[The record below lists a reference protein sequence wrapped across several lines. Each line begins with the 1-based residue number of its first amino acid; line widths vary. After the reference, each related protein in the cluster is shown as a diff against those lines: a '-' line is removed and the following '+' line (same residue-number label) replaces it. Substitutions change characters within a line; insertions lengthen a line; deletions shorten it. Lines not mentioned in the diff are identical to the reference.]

1 VQTILFIELLGGIGD
16 VLIALPA
23 IQALGRAYPQA
34 KLTVLT
40 FAPGGELITS
50 DPLIHAVVC
59 LDRQQNH
66 APHLVRN
73 AVEAL
78 LKRDRF
84 DLIVSDTNYGGIDV
98 LLQQSHTSRV
108 VTNLWRSP
116 PPDQKVDDRFLHILQ
131 AEGLITPADIAPA
144 QLHLLPAEPLH
155 MQQQL
160 GTIAQPLVV
169 LYPDAGMAI
178 KRWSTAN
185 FVRVGQALQQQYN
198 ATLVVPVGS
207 DPEQSAQIVEAMGGT
222 ALVWAQGTLREL
234 AALMATAALVIAAD
248 TGPARIAAALQTPTM
263 TLFGPSW
270 HDRYGQPAPHV
281 NLQGYP
287 DCPERNIGNFTMQRC
302 WDSGECPFD
311 RWQTCLEDISPA
323 QVLAAAAPFL
333 QPSDFNIERSPPKLE
348 MPSLKRHHLTSEL
361 ETPSLKRHHLT
372 SELETPSLERH
383 HLTSELETLS
393 LGLQQ
398 SSSPLPTPHS
408 PLPTPHSPLPQSPM
422 VTRPQHPGHAARQH
436 WRCVD
441 DQSGFT
447 CHQSSSARSPFN
459 LNGESRWVTG
469 SRAVA
474 VGR

>member
-144 QLHLLPAEPLH
+144 QLHLLPAEPL
-155 MQQQL
+155 
-160 GTIAQPLVV
+160 PC
-169 LYPDAGMAI
+169 
-178 KRWSTAN
+178 SN
-185 FVRVGQALQQQYN
+185 
-198 ATLVVPVGS
+198 
-207 DPEQSAQIVEAMGGT
+207 
-222 ALVWAQGTLREL
+222 
-234 AALMATAALVIAAD
+234 
-248 TGPARIAAALQTPTM
+248 
-263 TLFGPSW
+263 
-270 HDRYGQPAPHV
+270 
-281 NLQGYP
+281 
-287 DCPERNIGNFTMQRC
+287 
-302 WDSGECPFD
+302 
-311 RWQTCLEDISPA
+311 
-323 QVLAAAAPFL
+323 
-333 QPSDFNIERSPPKLE
+333 
-348 MPSLKRHHLTSEL
+348 SL
-361 ETPSLKRHHLT
+361 
-372 SELETPSLERH
+372 
-383 HLTSELETLS
+383 
-393 LGLQQ
+393 
-398 SSSPLPTPHS
+398 
-408 PLPTPHSPLPQSPM
+408 
-422 VTRPQHPGHAARQH
+422 
-436 WRCVD
+436 
-441 DQSGFT
+441 
-447 CHQSSSARSPFN
+447 ARSPSRSSSCIPMQGWQLSAGQRQTLCAWGKPYSN
-459 LNGESRWVTG
+459 STMPRLSCLLVQTLNNRRRLLKQWAGLHWYGHREPCENWQHSWQRL
-469 SRAVA
+469 R
-474 VGR
+474 